1 MSAKFGRY
9 RHHKYTWSKP
19 FNAVYHDWS
28 LTCADGGLNFHVSIY
43 EDSPSCGL
51 KIHRTAPADYQ
62 RGEAPHHLDCPV
74 TGGRCWHERERTQ
87 RTSSSRNGTSLYA
100 RETLWPLIEGWLR
113 TGDHEAI
120 FRCLEAEADR
130 IFGDA
135 EEPENEA
142 AA

>member
-1 MSAKFGRY
+1 MPQFRTKYEYTRPFGHGR
-9 RHHKYTWSKP
+9 
-19 FNAVYHDWS
+19 HDWFVIGARGAIHLHIS
-28 LTCADGGLNFHVSIY
+28 EPSDAKYDCVAGLEFHYRSPPDY
-43 EDSPSCGL
+43 MEDQAPSHDVCWVL
-51 KIHRTAPADYQ
+51 K
-62 RGEAPHHLDCPV
+62 CP
-74 TGGRCWHERERTQ
+74 CWHD
-87 RTSSSRNGTSLYA
+87 GTSLYA

-113 TGDHEAI
+113 TGDHEVI